1 MILGQRNPLRSAE
14 DVAFNK
20 SYNVHKALL
29 DTSIKGLGLFQLP
42 AFKELAYSQS
52 LLTEWA

>member
-1 MILGQRNPLRSAE
+1 MILGQRNPLRSAG

-29 DTSIKGLGLFQLP
+29 DTPIKGLGLFQLP